1 MISNELRGHLHG
13 SINVE
18 INWSHPSFYTVKINH
33 SAIVIVSMVTRL
45 YPPAASHCTTKYGG
59 NRILQTW
66 KQNTCFLWT
75 PLNNRRV
82 KYLMNWDQLIHSD
95 VTLYSQVSPC
105 GSLPGGRPVWRAWTG
120 SGPYNPTLEAC
131 WWESLLEKRTH
142 THTHTHTDSSSTS
155 YIHIHWQCF
164 PHMHFTCVV
173 LVLGGMTK
181 NVYQGIFSKFQQ
193 FHCIWR
199 YFFSMHNQVFTTFS
213 TGWQRNY

>member
-142 THTHTHTDSSSTS
+142 THTHTHTHRQFIHFIHS
-155 YIHIHWQCF
+155 YTLTVF
-164 PHMHFTCVV
+164 PTHAFY
-173 LVLGGMTK
+173 LRGLSAGRYDQK
-181 NVYQGIFSKFQQ
+181 
-193 FHCIWR
+193 CISR
-199 YFFSMHNQVFTTFS
+199 YFFQISTVSLYMKVFFFHA
-213 TGWQRNY
+213 